1 MKETPTPV
9 VESATVATP
18 APVDKK
24 LAAPVVVVAPAPAA
38 KKAAP
43 TSAPASNTLLGTK
56 AKDAAEWAKW
66 SQNFDVPIDEVKA
79 ITLNVS
85 PTYDLD
91 HVESVTLKSFRKVVG
106 YDTFNSILKKDR
118 DEKKDTSDYYNV
130 TVSMM
135 IRRIPE
141 DVAHPPTHDPYN
153 PTGVTLSSTLDKGFP
168 YDDGDNTTDD
178 QTPNWK
184 GGARPKSA
192 QLVGKLNGENITKDA
207 LVNLIRDTDAP
218 ITQSLLQLDESKADS
233 DNVSTL
239 FDSNVTRGNLKN
251 LVTDKPAPITV
262 ALAQKS
268 DGDNVSTLFDS
279 NVTRGNLKNLVTD
292 KPAPITVALAQKAD
306 SDNVSTLF
314 DSNVTRGNLKNL
326 VTDKPAPIT
335 VALLQLEKSDSKS
348 AAGVPVLVNP
358 VIAKNTEGE
367 ADLGLKMVV
376 GPDEVS
382 VKKRT
387 NLAQVSNP
395 VNNPPFNNWS
405 VNQPSV
411 PHDHGLAGKA
421 DLGQN
426 IIVDGHNISYAQ
438 KAAGKF

>member
-1 MKETPTPV
+1 
-9 VESATVATP
+9 
-18 APVDKK
+18 
-24 LAAPVVVVAPAPAA
+24 
-38 KKAAP
+38 
-43 TSAPASNTLLGTK
+43 
-56 AKDAAEWAKW
+56 
-66 SQNFDVPIDEVKA
+66 
-79 ITLNVS
+79 
-85 PTYDLD
+85 
-91 HVESVTLKSFRKVVG
+91 
-106 YDTFNSILKKDR
+106 
-118 DEKKDTSDYYNV
+118 
-130 TVSMM
+130 M

-153 PTGVTLSSTLDKGFP
+153 PTGVSLTSTLDKGFP

-178 QTPNWK
+178 QTPQWK
-184 GGARPKSA
+184 AGARPKSA

-218 ITQSLLQLDESKADS
+218 ITQSLLFLDESKSDADNVSTLFDSNVTRGNLKNLVTDKPAPITVALAQKSDS

-268 DGDNVSTLFDS
+268 DSDNVSTLFDS

-292 KPAPITVALAQKAD
+292 KPAPITVALAQKSDADNVSTLFDSNVTRGNLKNLVTDKPAPITVALAQKSD

-335 VALLQLEKSDSKS
+335 VALAQTAAAPKAAPGAAKVGALVQTKSGAKGADGSAVFTLMDQNVTKGQMVNLVTDKPSPITVALMQKNKPVAQNLLAMEKK
-348 AAGVPVLVNP
+348 GVPIIVNP
-358 VIAKNTEGE
+358 VIMKNTEGE
-367 ADLGLKMVV
+367 TDLGLKMLV

-382 VKKRT
+382 VAKK
-387 NLAQVSNP
+387 N
-395 VNNPPFNNWS
+395 
-405 VNQPSV
+405 
-411 PHDHGLAGKA
+411 
-421 DLGQN
+421 
-426 IIVDGHNISYAQ
+426 
-438 KAAGKF
+438 AAKMNAKKVATFAEIESSDEESEEE